1 MNPGLTCKNKSTIDY
16 FISTVHVFP
25 IIKDLQV
32 PKFSSLY
39 SDAHCPVSCMLNVCS
54 KLEQSQEKN
63 SADALQRNYNLWN
76 SEKKESFVDNFDTI
90 KVSEIEMRLDQLTH
104 SDSSETSQND
114 IDEIISDIGSLFSES
129 AKSTFG

>member
-1 MNPGLTCKNKSTIDY
+1 MFAVSLNKAKKKIALTRCKEITIDG
-16 FISTVHVFP
+16 I
-25 IIKDLQV
+25 L
-32 PKFSSLY
+32 
-39 SDAHCPVSCMLNVCS
+39 
-54 KLEQSQEKN
+54 
-63 SADALQRNYNLWN
+63 R
-76 SEKKESFVDNFDTI
+76 KKESFVDNFDII